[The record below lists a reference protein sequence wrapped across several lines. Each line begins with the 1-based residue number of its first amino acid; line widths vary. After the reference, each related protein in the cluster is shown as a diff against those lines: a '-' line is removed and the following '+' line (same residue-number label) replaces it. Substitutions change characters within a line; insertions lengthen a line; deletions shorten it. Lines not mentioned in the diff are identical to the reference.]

1 MYSNLNSDQLNKS
14 QESVSSQDSITTS
27 TTNTTPPTQY
37 GYQNESFHPY
47 QYYNFPQSYY
57 SHYNQ
62 TGLIAGTGAPT
73 SVYTQY
79 NNNNNNNHQQHHNQ
93 VYNGYFNTNQQLT
106 SPISQ
111 AASPNLLLQQQ
122 HHNNNNNI
130 VNNTTNMLVS
140 TPINTNFKMNY
151 LYPTPPPLSLSS
163 SSSSTSNNISD
174 SLINSTTSS
183 NSNSPT
189 AIIKTK
195 VSQLE
200 NDNENDAPKLKEK
213 NGKVVRRRNRV
224 QFSQQQIETM
234 EAIFDKS
241 HYPEVHLIDKLSDR
255 LGISIERLS
264 IWFQNRRAK
273 FKKSKRPANSELK
286 QQQNSNPDTRAR
298 DIDSI
303 LSNYTNS
310 LGKSQETTQDQN
322 SS

>member
-1 MYSNLNSDQLNKS
+1 MYNLNSDQLNKS
-14 QESVSSQDSITTS
+14 QESVSSQDSLSTS
-27 TTNTTPPTQY
+27 TSNTTPPTTQY

-62 TGLIAGTGAPT
+62 TGIAGATTG
-73 SVYTQY
+73 VNYTQY
-79 NNNNNNNHQQHHNQ
+79 NNNNNNHHHNQ

-111 AASPNLLLQQQ
+111 ATSPNLLLQQQ
-122 HHNNNNNI
+122 HHNTNI

-140 TPINTNFKMNY
+140 TPVNTNFKMNY
-151 LYPTPPPLSLSS
+151 LYPTPPPPLSLSS
-163 SSSSTSNNISD
+163 TSNTSD
-174 SLINSTTSS
+174 SLMSSTTSS

-189 AIIKTK
+189 GVIIKSK
-195 VSQLE
+195 VLSQLE

-273 FKKSKRPANSELK
+273 YKKSKRPANSELK
-286 QQQNSNPDTRAR
+286 QQQNANPDTRAR

-310 LGKSQETTQDQN
+310 LGNKSQESTQEQN